1 MYELEKINQMKEAHV
16 VFIDGSIYLFQSRF
30 EAEEFLEK
38 EKSEE
43 WKKDFEQGFITIGEL
58 GDITRHYGKYYMKL
72 SDFVAGLNE
81 FEAKITLLNLL
92 IREIE

>member
-1 MYELEKINQMKEAHV
+1 MYKLEKINQMKEAHV
-16 VFIDGSIYLFQSRF
+16 VFIDGGIYLFQSRF
-30 EAEEFLEK
+30 EAEEYLEK
-38 EKSEE
+38 EKYEE